1 LKERNSDTMLSR
13 LILVSAFGI
22 VLKKV
27 LNLLGI
33 DALKKM

>member
-1 LKERNSDTMLSR
+1 LKEKHTDTMLSR
-13 LILVSAFGI
+13 LVLVGAFGI

-33 DALKKM
+33 EALHKM

>member
-1 LKERNSDTMLSR
+1 MLSR

-27 LNLLGI
+27 LDLLGI
-33 DALKKM
+33 KALCKM